1 MIPVHAVIATHD
13 RPDDLRDCIAAVAPQ
28 VHWVYVID
36 NASDPPIDT
45 LTQSDIDCLAY
56 DREQPPNLSRL
67 WNRGLDRSQFTAVA
81 RRTTRWDTLVL
92 NDDFIAGPGFVDR
105 LQNALR
111 ADHAVIASPYAFALG
126 GPERVD
132 VYEAQGTLRDLSTR
146 MAGFAFM
153 IRGESGLRLD
163 ERFRWWY
170 GDDDLAQQACAVG
183 GRVVVHGTTWEHRHP
198 DRQSYER
205 PELMEQAGRDRH
217 AFVDKWGFQPW

>member
-1 MIPVHAVIATHD
+1 MIPVHAVIATHN
-13 RPDDLRDCIAAVAPQ
+13 RPDDLHDCVSAIAGQ
-28 VHWVYVID
+28 VHRVIVID
-36 NASDPPIDT
+36 NASDPPVGPADGIDEIGVDP
-45 LTQSDIDCLAY
+45 Q
-56 DREQPPNLSRL
+56 QPPNLSFL
-67 WNRGLDRSQFTAVA
+67 WNRGIDMSTGAA
-81 RRTTRWDTLVL
+81 RGNRATRWDTLVL

-111 ADHAVIASPYAFALG
+111 ADHAVIASPYAFGPG

-132 VYEAQGTLRDLSTR
+132 VYESQGTLRDLSTR

-170 GDDDLAQQACAVG
+170 GDDDLAQQACAAG
-183 GRVVVHGTTWEHRHP
+183 GRVVVHGTTWDHRKP
-198 DRQSYER
+198 DQQSYAR
-205 PELMEQAGRDRH
+205 PELMEQAGRDRY